1 MGFNRQT
8 AENLTVNRQKC
19 RLILTVKGFKV
30 FQSHYFSWS
39 LQISGSAYEEYLKWT
54 ETRVT
59 TFSRHYKT
67 LQIPYISKYFEILY
81 AKGL

>member
-30 FQSHYFSWS
+30 FQSHYFS
-39 LQISGSAYEEYLKWT
+39 
-54 ETRVT
+54 
-59 TFSRHYKT
+59 
-67 LQIPYISKYFEILY
+67 
-81 AKGL
+81 